1 MIYLASDF
9 VILYGVLL
17 LVFIVIWLSQN
28 VKYATSDFSQST
40 GMTIIV
46 AVRNESKNIALLI
59 ESILKQN
66 NVLFELVI
74 VDDASEDETVRI
86 AETYLGKLDLKILN
100 LTEEERG
107 KSPKKNAITKALNV
121 AKYELIFCTDGDC
134 ILSENILNQYV
145 EIFQNDKIMFIS
157 GPVTFLNSN
166 KGFWVNIWEKLQI
179 VEFASLVG
187 SAAVSIFM
195 GKPNMCSGANI
206 AYRRSV
212 FQEVNGYEGN
222 LNLASGDDEFLM
234 HEISQ
239 RYPEGV
245 LFAKTEACIVQSNAC
260 EGINDFYNQRKR
272 WASKWT
278 HYASFVPKL
287 LAAFVF
293 FVNVST
299 LYLVFAFSF
308 EILIIRFL
316 IEFVFLGLIL
326 MFLNKK
332 TAVLYIPLVQLIY
345 PFYVIFFGI
354 SSVFMKKTYIWKQ
367 RTLQ

>member
-1 MIYLASDF
+1 MIYLASVF
-9 VILYGVLL
+9 VILYCVLL
-17 LVFIVIWLSQN
+17 LIFIVVWLSQN

-46 AVRNESKNIALLI
+46 AVRNEAKNIALLI

-66 NVLFELVI
+66 NVALELII
-74 VDDASEDETVRI
+74 VDDASEDETMKI

-100 LTEEERG
+100 LTKEERG
-107 KSPKKNAITKALNV
+107 NSPKKNAITKALNI

-134 ILSENILNQYV
+134 VLSENILDRYL
-145 EIFQNDKIMFIS
+145 EMFQNEQIKFIS
-157 GPVTFLNSN
+157 GPVTFFNTS
-166 KGFWVNIWEKLQI
+166 KGFWENIWGKLQI

-234 HEISQ
+234 HKIAQ
-239 RYPEGV
+239 KYPEGV
-245 LFAKTEACIVQSNAC
+245 LFAKTEACIVQTNAC
-260 EGINDFYNQRKR
+260 ESINDFYNQRKR

-278 HYASFVPKL
+278 HYASLLPKL

-299 LYLVFAFSF
+299 LFLAFLFSL

-332 TAVLYIPLVQLIY
+332 TAVLYIPLVQVIY